1 MKNAK
6 YTLSISVE
14 QNEELNKEI
23 DRIIFERVKS
33 AVRTQCD
40 DVFNALLEREIPKII
55 QNRLGN
61 IGSYDFTKFFTNA
74 VSAHLYKENEQLESA
89 LEKVLNQR
97 SSSIDMQISKSIME
111 HVERR
116 LTFGLNE
123 KVIKAVV
130 EALLSN
136 PDKEANNA

>member
-23 DRIIFERVKS
+23 DRIILEHVKS
-33 AVRTQCD
+33 AVRAQCD
-40 DVFNALLEREIPKII
+40 GVINALLEREIPKII

-74 VSAHLYKENEQLESA
+74 VSAHLYKENEQLERA

-97 SSSIDMQISKSIME
+97 SSSIDTQISKSIME
-111 HVERR
+111 NVERR
-116 LTFGLNE
+116 LSFDLNE
-123 KVIKAVV
+123 RVIKVVV
-130 EALLSN
+130 EALLTSAG
-136 PDKEANNA
+136 KEAHDA